1 MKKLAVLI
9 IQLILVQVL
18 CSLSVQAAVMTPNS
32 QGAKTFGTDPFNLEY
47 QLGYINIQD
56 HQGSQNQQGNP
67 QKLPLI
73 LNLDGSNPNTWFYH
87 ITNTKRESDCYIDHY
102 NAASYK
108 GEKYDIREYVW
119 VSHTGAGIASDI
131 GWHTGGQKLATN
143 NDNVLYRELHF
154 YKAGTLKSNNQQ
166 EVQFKGIIQFAD
178 FDELEGVEVN
188 NCKQAYLTNP
198 TWNKLYSTQSG
209 DIAGTYRVKYLG
221 TASGTALKEQALWVE
236 VESTPQKP
244 LIITYIPHGTK
255 GGSINFQGTTYTGE
269 ITYDSN
275 NGQGEASK
283 QIIQLGYDT
292 TIAQNQFNYS
302 EHKFVEWNTRADGK
316 GTQYSPSQVTQFNQS
331 IKLYAIWEI
340 DLKPI
345 SLQLQTAVQATA
357 ASNHGGIALAWGQ
370 TDQKLITYKAFQAQ
384 ANQYEYTQILND
396 PSKWTTVQQT
406 DITQETE
413 PIYVI
418 NLIPALSSGEFGT
431 TRTGDITTDFRRK
444 FTLPEYDWD
453 GYPTGETYTI
463 NMVQFGALKA
473 WMEGGSVD
481 YIYTRPTNQGGGET
495 VANETYEAYGKQP
508 STGQQII
515 RVIPVYMRDF
525 NKDPSKYLWYD
536 EYTKTWKTKVDMHS
550 LYSDTGRVVEVSEIF
565 IGSADG
571 NGDSKDQPQT
581 MSIQSIGEFLNTGG
595 QVLAGHDTIVGW
607 KFYNTQT
614 LGTIRS
620 RFKIWLFE
628 QDVKEMPYT
637 HFFGQTE
644 IIVTKQGLMT
654 NYPYEIKLGQIL
666 KVPFTH
672 TVTNS
677 SYGTVWME
685 FNLNS
690 EGANKD
696 FDWEDAL
703 KYNQGNM
710 LYYLTTNN
718 NTAMIQTGHSD
729 CKSTSDERKIIAN
742 TLFYLKQTS
751 TKTQAIDNS
760 QQDFEAPSAVS
771 KITQKIVYLDANN
784 IEFTFQRPLD
794 KGTYYTHVVQAFL
807 KDNISDSFGLSNGN
821 LATQNYV
828 SKEVITGVQGYYSYV
843 DTNSQGKISLVDG
856 KVQQQTGKLF
866 DSSYTNKSSLNELN
880 RIYNKTI
887 SIEYITSQKQVYENI
902 LEGITAN
909 QNSQVD
915 KTTTLRIDVQNIR
928 KQIGQNK
935 VYLHIAPYDAAG
947 NIGDTTTVEIQLGF
961 IEYNSNNGSGQQYT
975 DDIQIGAYTTTR
987 PKDTFVYNGYRFVE
1001 WNTKADGTGT
1011 QYKPS
1016 TAYKFNSPVVLY
1028 AIWEPVLS
1036 LSINPNGGEWTDSY
1050 GVQVRPGGEDSQISQ
1065 NPTNKTYSTSI
1076 TFKLGKADT
1085 KQIKDAVRT
1094 GYNFFGWAI
1103 DLIK

>member
-9 IQLILVQVL
+9 IQLILVQTL
-18 CSLSVQAAVMTPNS
+18 CSLSVQAAGQVLYKPS
-32 QGAKTFGTDPFNLEY
+32 QQNASTFGVDSFSLEY
-47 QLGYINIQD
+47 QLGNIYIDNSHWTYNFDTQYI
-56 HQGSQNQQGNP
+56 HSNGSLQTNQ
-67 QKLPLI
+67 I
-73 LNLDGSNPNTWFYH
+73 VFYNTSKNNK
-87 ITNTKRESDCYIDHY
+87 IYIDHY
-102 NAASYK
+102 RQAKYK
-108 GEKYDIREYVW
+108 DEYYDVREYVW
-119 VSHTGAGIASDI
+119 LWSAHQNPRAQIRQHNGSVVGAF
-131 GWHTGGQKLATN
+131 QKVEHAWEN
-143 NDNVLYRELHF
+143 EHKVYREFHF
-154 YKAGTLKSNNQQ
+154 YKAGTLNTQNPI
-166 EVQFKGIIQFAD
+166 EVQWKGIVQLTDLDIQ
-178 FDELEGVEVN
+178 EGWTISN
-188 NCKQAYLTNP
+188 LNRAYLYKETGLVYKGNN
-198 TWNKLYSTQSG
+198 TW
-209 DIAGTYRVKYLG
+209 AGTFDSNETGDNPQV
-221 TASGTALKEQALWVE
+221 TIWAE
-236 VESTPQKP
+236 VYQQPENP
-244 LIITYIPHGTK
+244 LVLTYITRMAT
-255 GGSINFQGTTYTGE
+255 GSEINFEGTTYTGE

-275 NGQGEASK
+275 NGQGETSK

-331 IKLYAIWEI
+331 IKLYAIWEL

-345 SLQLQTAVQATA
+345 NLQLQTAVQATA

-413 PIYVI
+413 PIYVL

-431 TRTGDITTDFRRK
+431 DRTGDITTDFRRK

-453 GYPTGETYTI
+453 GYPTGKTYTI

-473 WMEGGSVD
+473 WMEGGQVD

-495 VANETYEAYGKQP
+495 VTNETYEAYGKQP

-571 NGDSKDQPQT
+571 NGDAYDQPQT

-595 QVLAGHDTIVGW
+595 QVLAGHDTILGW
-607 KFYNTQT
+607 GGYNTHT

-620 RFKIWLFE
+620 KFKIWLFG
-628 QDVKEMPYT
+628 QDVKELPYT

-690 EGANKD
+690 GGANKD

-718 NTAMIQTGHSD
+718 NTAMVQTGHSN
-729 CKSTSDERKIIAN
+729 CASTSDERKILAN

-771 KITQKIVYLDANN
+771 KTTQKIVYLDANN

-915 KTTTLRIDVQNIR
+915 KTTTLKIDVQSIR

>member
-1 MKKLAVLI
+1 
-9 IQLILVQVL
+9 
-18 CSLSVQAAVMTPNS
+18 
-32 QGAKTFGTDPFNLEY
+32 
-47 QLGYINIQD
+47 
-56 HQGSQNQQGNP
+56 
-67 QKLPLI
+67 
-73 LNLDGSNPNTWFYH
+73 
-87 ITNTKRESDCYIDHY
+87 
-102 NAASYK
+102 
-108 GEKYDIREYVW
+108 
-119 VSHTGAGIASDI
+119 
-131 GWHTGGQKLATN
+131 
-143 NDNVLYRELHF
+143 
-154 YKAGTLKSNNQQ
+154 
-166 EVQFKGIIQFAD
+166 
-178 FDELEGVEVN
+178 
-188 NCKQAYLTNP
+188 
-198 TWNKLYSTQSG
+198 
-209 DIAGTYRVKYLG
+209 
-221 TASGTALKEQALWVE
+221 
-236 VESTPQKP
+236 
-244 LIITYIPHGTK
+244 
-255 GGSINFQGTTYTGE
+255 
-269 ITYDSN
+269 
-275 NGQGEASK
+275 
-283 QIIQLGYDT
+283 
-292 TIAQNQFNYS
+292 
-302 EHKFVEWNTRADGK
+302 
-316 GTQYSPSQVTQFNQS
+316 
-331 IKLYAIWEI
+331 
-340 DLKPI
+340 
-345 SLQLQTAVQATA
+345 
-357 ASNHGGIALAWGQ
+357 
-370 TDQKLITYKAFQAQ
+370 
-384 ANQYEYTQILND
+384 
-396 PSKWTTVQQT
+396 
-406 DITQETE
+406 
-413 PIYVI
+413 
-418 NLIPALSSGEFGT
+418 
-431 TRTGDITTDFRRK
+431 
-444 FTLPEYDWD
+444 
-453 GYPTGETYTI
+453 
-463 NMVQFGALKA
+463 
-473 WMEGGSVD
+473 MEGGSVD
-481 YIYTRPTNQGGGET
+481 YICARPTEQGGEGT

-515 RVIPVYMRDF
+515 RVIPIYTRDF

-536 EYTKTWKTKVDMHS
+536 EYTQTWKTKVDMHS

-565 IGSADG
+565 IGSADV
-571 NGDSKDQPQT
+571 NGDSNDQPQQELLN
-581 MSIQSIGEFLNTGG
+581 IIKKFLDTGG
-595 QVLAGHDTIVGW
+595 QMVAGHDTLAGDRDQ
-607 KFYNTQT
+607 YQQT
-614 LGTIRS
+614 LKQIRD
-620 RFKIWLFE
+620 RFKIWTYTE
-628 QDVKEMPYT
+628 DQDKVPY
-637 HFFGQTE
+637 FGYWGQTYV
-644 IIVTKQGLMT
+644 IVTKTGLMT
-654 NYPYEIKLGQIL
+654 NFPWEIKLGTKL
-666 KVPFTH
+666 EVPYTH
-672 TVTNS
+672 VVGS
-677 SYGTVWME
+677 QSYGTVWME
-685 FNLNS
+685 FDASNLQN
-690 EGANKD
+690 GWDDVNFPYRDKI
-696 FDWEDAL
+696 
-703 KYNQGNM
+703 QGNS

-718 NTAMIQTGHSD
+718 NTAMVQTGHSN
-729 CKSTSDERKIIAN
+729 CASTSDERKIIAN

-771 KITQKIVYLDANN
+771 KTTQKIVYLDANN

-794 KGTYYTHVVQAFL
+794 KGTCYTHVVQAFL
-807 KDNISDSFGLSNGN
+807 KDNISDSFGLKNGSV
-821 LATQNYV
+821 ATQNYV

-1036 LSINPNGGEWTDSY
+1036 LLINPNGGEWTDSY

-1094 GYNFFGWAI
+1094 GYNFFGWEI